1 DSDSGCRRRD
11 DLRAVIKEVSK
22 GVVDSTDAEYKRCV
36 SLCHFLNVNGFE
48 LEPEGT
54 WESLRTCRIRVTSI
68 LAWIMSC
75 CDDVGLDGK
84 PRDPNTTAD
93 SYNHAQKMRAACT
106 YGYGRLHGLGSVPW
120 QKSEYSGNM
129 IGNPSISEDV
139 SIYMVSLRKKKVRNG
154 EVATS
159 ARAITPDVLAALYHF
174 NNRPE
179 VSEIKPITRRKR
191 SEPVDPNQWGGGR
204 SRLMLHAVYVIAFLC
219 LLRFDEALKIQ
230 VHDIR
235 RINDSCFELTLPF
248 RKTSQYGEI
257 KPFVLHEFPP
267 EQAHL
272 CPVRALS
279 AWLACSRITKGYLF
293 PTITVRDQ
301 IGDSIR
307 PMV

>member
-1 DSDSGCRRRD
+1 S
-11 DLRAVIKEVSK
+11 
-22 GVVDSTDAEYKRCV
+22 
-36 SLCHFLNVNGFE
+36 
-48 LEPEGT
+48 
-54 WESLRTCRIRVTSI
+54 
-68 LAWIMSC
+68 

-179 VSEIKPITRRKR
+179 VSEIKPI
-191 SEPVDPNQWGGGR
+191 D
-204 SRLMLHAVYVIAFLC
+204 
-219 LLRFDEALKIQ
+219 
-230 VHDIR
+230 
-235 RINDSCFELTLPF
+235 LT
-248 RKTSQYGEI
+248 S
-257 KPFVLHEFPP
+257 
-267 EQAHL
+267 
-272 CPVRALS
+272 
-279 AWLACSRITKGYLF
+279 
-293 PTITVRDQ
+293 
-301 IGDSIR
+301 
-307 PMV
+307 